1 MNNLI
6 NIYGETGVGKSTLIK
21 DFELDNISLIIDF
34 QDALV
39 YKEVKKRC
47 ILNESQSRENCLKLL
62 NSVSSDNKY
71 VFFENFTH
79 LFPLIKNEIHDLL
92 INNKQTFFALV
103 TFNKLNTD
111 YKTAKYLEIKYNS
124 LFKNNKQIL
133 MDLMQ

>member
-6 NIYGETGVGKSTLIK
+6 NIYGETGVGKSTLVK
-21 DFELDNISLIIDF
+21 DFELNNISLIIDF
-34 QDALV
+34 QDTLV

-47 ILNESQSRENCLKLL
+47 LLNENQTRENCLKLL
-62 NSVSSDNKY
+62 NSISSDNKY

-79 LFPLIKNEIHDLL
+79 LFPLIKKEIHDLL
-92 INNKQTFFALV
+92 INNKQTFFVLV

-111 YKTAKYLEIKYNS
+111 YKTTKYLEIKYNS
-124 LFKNNKQIL
+124 LFKNKQIL